1 MRMPVA
7 IGVGAAFWL
16 VLAWA
21 FPPFAKLTPHK
32 TLALQL
38 ILTFAGLVICAVVF
52 WYFKRRQPAQQA
64 PEERIR
70 TDASEPVVPIGS
82 VLKEAQVKL
91 ASSALG
97 RGARFSKMPMIFV
110 IGSNGS
116 AKTTTVVQS
125 GLEPELL
132 AGQVHQDG
140 LVVPTAA
147 GNAWLAQNAV
157 LLEIGPGIQADP
169 HTWHTISRQ
178 IQAGKL
184 QSAIGK
190 SEAVPRA
197 VVVCYECENL
207 LKPGATEAAAEA
219 GKAIRS
225 ELYELS
231 KGLGSNLPVYVLFT
245 KLDRVAFFFD
255 FVRNFDGEE
264 TRQILGATLTSEKA
278 PSGVYGER
286 EAARLTEAFGELT
299 VSLSNRRTELLT
311 REGDSEVIL
320 SAYEFPREFRKL
332 RAAAVKFLLEVCRPS
347 QLNIGP
353 FLRGFYFSGVRPVLV
368 SEEIATQLDVA
379 AQGKRGQS
387 ANPDATSIFTYQRS
401 SLQVEPEPAAFRA
414 TQRRVPEWVF
424 LPGFFRDVVLS
435 DRSGLAASASS
446 TKINFPRRL
455 LLACVTALCLL
466 LGIATFFSYLGNR
479 ELLNKIQRAAAGVAS
494 DKTVTAEAA
503 PIDSL
508 MKLDSLR
515 ESLVEL
521 TDYQRTH
528 PPLSLR
534 WGLYTGS
541 EVLPDARRIYFARF
555 RTLLFNDVEGGLL
568 KAMRSWPATPGAQ
581 ANYGFAYNT
590 LKAYLETTSNHEKA
604 TMQFL
609 PPLLQERWASAG
621 TVDPNKVALARRQ
634 FDFYTSE
641 LMRENPYSVSTDAA
655 AVAKARQ
662 YLAQFAGIARVYQAM
677 LTEANQNVKPII
689 FNRQFPGSSA
699 VILNNMEVRGA
710 FTKPGFAFVENAIKN
725 PAQFVTGERW
735 VLGEQGSMAANT
747 PNLAGQIETL
757 YDQDYINAW
766 REYLKKSIVLRYAS
780 LGDAVRKLNMTS
792 SPQSPLLALFWLA
805 SQNTNVAAPAVQQ
818 AFKPLHVLMPP
829 TSVDQYVGPTNANY
843 MTSLTT
849 LQSAIDQ
856 ASKLPPDQSQ
866 TAADQTGNAASAA
879 LLIAK
884 QTALTLGLD
893 ADAHIEA
900 TMQKLLTDPITY
912 VEAVKPNGAS
922 PAPLNAAGADF
933 CSKYHLLSSKFPFD
947 PNAKTK
953 ASLEDVNAVFRPQ
966 QGSLWQF
973 YEAKLS
979 KMLIRQGSTYVPAAG
994 QKPEVTGRFVNFFNN
1009 AARFSNAL
1017 YANGTSQEP
1026 KLVFALEPALSSDIQ
1041 SVAVTINGQ
1050 SADLQ
1055 PHSGSKQFSWPG
1067 NGGGVRLVA
1076 KSGTD
1081 FTYPNYDGTWGLFE
1095 FFDDA
1100 DKPLP
1105 SPEWMLKAGRSDKP
1119 VTSPLTNQPITV
1131 HLNVDM
1137 LGAPPVFQKGYFRE
1151 LTCVAEVAR

>member
-1 MRMPVA
+1 
-7 IGVGAAFWL
+7 
-16 VLAWA
+16 
-21 FPPFAKLTPHK
+21 
-32 TLALQL
+32 
-38 ILTFAGLVICAVVF
+38 
-52 WYFKRRQPAQQA
+52 
-64 PEERIR
+64 
-70 TDASEPVVPIGS
+70 
-82 VLKEAQVKL
+82 
-91 ASSALG
+91 
-97 RGARFSKMPMIFV
+97 MPMIFV
-110 IGSNGS
+110 IGSDGS
-116 AKTTTVVQS
+116 AKTTAVVQS

-157 LLEIGPGIQADP
+157 LLEIGPGIQANP
-169 HTWHTISRQ
+169 QTWQTISRQ
-178 IQAGKL
+178 IQPGKL
-184 QSAIGK
+184 RSAVGK

-207 LKPGATEAAAEA
+207 LKPGATEIAAEA
-219 GKAIRS
+219 GKSIRS

-231 KGLGSNLPVYVLFT
+231 KGLGSNLPVYVLFS

-255 FVRNFDGEE
+255 FVRNFDSEE
-264 TRQILGATLTSEKA
+264 SRQILGATLTAEKA
-278 PSGVYGER
+278 NGGVYGER
-286 EAARLTEAFGELT
+286 EAARLTDAFQELT

-311 REGDSEVIL
+311 READSQVSL

-332 RAAAVKFLLEVCRPS
+332 RAGAVKFLLEVCRPS
-347 QLNIGP
+347 QLNVGP

-368 SEEIATQLDVA
+368 SEEVATQVDLPGA
-379 AQGKRGQS
+379 GKRGQP

-424 LPGFFRDVVLS
+424 LPRFFKDVVLS

-446 TKINFPRRL
+446 TKRNFPRRVM
-455 LLACVTALCLL
+455 LAGTAAICLL
-466 LGIATFFSYLGNR
+466 LGIATFISYVRNR
-479 ELLNKIQRAAAGVAS
+479 ELLSRVQHASAGVAS
-494 DKTVTAEAA
+494 DKALSAEAA
-503 PIDSL
+503 PVDSL
-508 MKLDSLR
+508 KKLDSLR

-521 TDYQRTH
+521 TEYEHTH

-541 EVLPDARRIYFARF
+541 GVLPHAKKIYFARF
-555 RTLLFNDVEGGLL
+555 RTLLFDDVEGGLL

-609 PPLLQERWASAG
+609 PPLLQERWSTAG
-621 TVDPNKVALARRQ
+621 TVDPNKLALARRQ

-641 LMRENPYSVSTDAA
+641 LMRENPYSLTADEPT
-655 AVAKARQ
+655 VAKARR

-677 LTEANQNVKPII
+677 LTEANQNVKPIV
-689 FNRQFPGSSA
+689 FNHQFPGSSA
-699 VILNNMEVRGA
+699 VVLNNVEVRGA

-725 PAQFVTGERW
+725 PAKYVTGERW
-735 VLGEQGSMAANT
+735 VLGEQGSMAADT
-747 PNLAGQIETL
+747 PNLAGQIEAL
-757 YDQDYINAW
+757 YDQDYVNAW

-780 LGDAVRKLNMTS
+780 LGDAARKLNITS

-805 SQNTNVAAPAVQQ
+805 SQNTNVTAPAVQQ

-829 TSVDQYVGPTNANY
+829 ANVDQYVGPSNANY

-856 ASKLPPDQSQ
+856 ASKLPPDQNQ
-866 TAADQTGNAASAA
+866 AAADQTGNAASAA
-879 LLIAK
+879 LLVAK

-900 TMQKLLTDPITY
+900 TIQKLMTDPITY

-922 PAPLNAAGADF
+922 PAPLNAAGAEF
-933 CSKYHLLSSKFPFD
+933 CAKYRLLESKFPFD
-947 PNAKTK
+947 QNSKTK

-973 YEAKLS
+973 YDARLS
-979 KMLIRQGSTYVPAAG
+979 KMLVRQGSTYLPAAG
-994 QKPEVTGRFVNFFNN
+994 QKPELTARFVSFFDN

-1017 YANGTSQEP
+1017 YANGASQEP

-1041 SVAVTINGQ
+1041 SVAVTIDGQ
-1050 SADLQ
+1050 SAELQ
-1055 PHSGSKQFSWPG
+1055 PHSGAKQFSWPG
-1067 NGGGVRLVA
+1067 NGSGVRLVA

-1081 FTYPNYDGTWGLFE
+1081 FTYPTYDGTWGLFE
-1095 FFDDA
+1095 FFLDA
-1100 DKPLP
+1100 DRPLP

-1131 HLNVDM
+1131 HFNVDM